1 MKAIFSLIVF
11 FAIYALICLVSLLPL
26 PVLYCLSRVLVVLP
40 MRIAGYRRTVVIT
53 NLARSFPERSYGE
66 IQQIVREFYRY
77 LGRLVAETVW
87 LFTASQRSVMKRVS
101 LEDCHVLESLK
112 KQGKSVVIMLP
123 HMGNWEFLR
132 ACSCP
137 LQGNICGYDLQ
148 QLHIVYQR
156 VNSPLF
162 DKLMYTLRSR
172 YQYGWHILESRNVA
186 RYMAK
191 HQGVPGIYAMISDQ
205 CPGPAGK
212 SIAACFLGQPTLMI
226 KGPEALAR
234 KFGFA
239 VVYGVIRQVGR
250 GRYVMH
256 FTRISENAAAEEEG
270 AVTNCFARL
279 LEQDIRR
286 HPPLWL
292 WSHKRWKRTPHE

>member
-1 MKAIFSLIVF
+1 
-11 FAIYALICLVSLLPL
+11 
-26 PVLYCLSRVLVVLP
+26 
-40 MRIAGYRRTVVIT
+40 
-53 NLARSFPERSYGE
+53 
-66 IQQIVREFYRY
+66 
-77 LGRLVAETVW
+77 
-87 LFTASQRSVMKRVS
+87 
-101 LEDCHVLESLK
+101 
-112 KQGKSVVIMLP
+112 
-123 HMGNWEFLR
+123 
-132 ACSCP
+132 
-137 LQGNICGYDLQ
+137 
-148 QLHIVYQR
+148 
-156 VNSPLF
+156 
-162 DKLMYTLRSR
+162 
-172 YQYGWHILESRNVA
+172 
-186 RYMAK
+186 
-191 HQGVPGIYAMISDQ
+191 
-205 CPGPAGK
+205 
-212 SIAACFLGQPTLMI
+212 MI